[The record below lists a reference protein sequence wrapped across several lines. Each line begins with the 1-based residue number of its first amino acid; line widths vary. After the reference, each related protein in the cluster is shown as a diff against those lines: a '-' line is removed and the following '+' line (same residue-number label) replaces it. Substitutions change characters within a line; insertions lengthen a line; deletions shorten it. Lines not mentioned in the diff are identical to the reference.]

1 MLGFVTD
8 YIINFLTVHSE
19 FFIYSVIFLLL
30 FLGGLGLPFPED
42 LILIAGGYL
51 SYEGYAHLYMIIPI
65 AILGAV
71 VGDFTVYFIGRS
83 FGEGFVRF
91 RYLKRFLS
99 KRNLVKIRDYFS
111 RHGNKTIFFARFVA
125 GFRMAVYFVAGTLK
139 ISISRF
145 VFVDSL
151 GAFISV
157 PIVVFLG
164 YFFAEHIKLLLL
176 VINRLKFSIL
186 PILIIF
192 CVFLYIYKRKKP
204 QRQTS
209 IKTF

>member
-1 MLGFVTD
+1 MDFLDD
-8 YIINFLTVHSE
+8 YIFNFLIVHSE

-30 FLGGLGLPFPED
+30 FLGGLGLPLPED
-42 LILIAGGYL
+42 LIVLAGGYL
-51 SYEGYAHLYMIIPI
+51 AYEGYAQLYIVIPI
-65 AILGAV
+65 AIFGAV
-71 VGDFTVYFIGRS
+71 VGDFTIYFIGRS
-83 FGEGFVRF
+83 FGEGFIRF

-99 KRNLVKIRDYFS
+99 KKNLVKIRNYFS

-125 GFRMAVYFVAGTLK
+125 GFRMAVYLVAGTLK
-139 ISISRF
+139 ISIPRF
-145 VFVDSL
+145 IFVDSL

-164 YFFAEHIKLLLL
+164 YFFGEHIKLLLL

-186 PILIIF
+186 FILIIF
-192 CVFLYIYKRKKP
+192 CVLYYIYKKKRP

>member
-1 MLGFVTD
+1 LDFLDD
-8 YIINFLTVHSE
+8 YIFNFLIVHSE

-30 FLGGLGLPFPED
+30 FLGGLGLPLPED
-42 LILIAGGYL
+42 LIILAGGYL
-51 SYEGYAHLYMIIPI
+51 AYEGYAHLYMVIPI
-65 AILGAV
+65 AIFGAV

-83 FGEGFVRF
+83 FGEGFIRF
-91 RYLKRFLS
+91 RYPKRFLS
-99 KRNLVKIRDYFS
+99 KKNLVKIRNYFS

-125 GFRMAVYFVAGTLK
+125 GFRMAVYLVAGTLK
-139 ISISRF
+139 ISIPRF
-145 VFVDSL
+145 IFVDSL

-164 YFFAEHIKLLLL
+164 YFFAEQITLLLL
-176 VINRLKFSIL
+176 IINRLKFSIL
-186 PILIIF
+186 FILIIF
-192 CVFLYIYKRKKP
+192 CVLYYIYKKKRP

>member
-1 MLGFVTD
+1 LDFLDD
-8 YIINFLTVHSE
+8 YIFNFLIVHSE

-30 FLGGLGLPFPED
+30 FLGGLGLPLPED
-42 LILIAGGYL
+42 LIVLAGGYL
-51 SYEGYAHLYMIIPI
+51 AYEGYAQLYIVIPI
-65 AILGAV
+65 AIFGAL
-71 VGDFTVYFIGRS
+71 VGDFTIYFIGRS
-83 FGEGFVRF
+83 FGEGFIRF

-99 KRNLVKIRDYFS
+99 KKNLVKIRNYFS

-125 GFRMAVYFVAGTLK
+125 GFRMAVYLVAGTLK
-139 ISISRF
+139 ISIPRF
-145 VFVDSL
+145 IFVDSL

-164 YFFAEHIKLLLL
+164 YFFGEHIKLLLL

-186 PILIIF
+186 FILIIF
-192 CVFLYIYKRKKP
+192 CVLYYIYKKKRP

>member
-1 MLGFVTD
+1 MDFLDD
-8 YIINFLTVHSE
+8 YIFNFLIVHSE

-30 FLGGLGLPFPED
+30 FLGGLGLPLPED
-42 LILIAGGYL
+42 LIVLAGGYL
-51 SYEGYAHLYMIIPI
+51 AYEGYAQLYIVIPI
-65 AILGAV
+65 AIFGAL
-71 VGDFTVYFIGRS
+71 VGDFTIYFIGRS
-83 FGEGFVRF
+83 FGEGFIRF

-99 KRNLVKIRDYFS
+99 KKNLVKIRNYFS

-125 GFRMAVYFVAGTLK
+125 GFRMAVYLVAGTLK
-139 ISISRF
+139 ISIPRF
-145 VFVDSL
+145 IFVDSL

-164 YFFAEHIKLLLL
+164 YFFGEHIKLLLL

-186 PILIIF
+186 FILIIF
-192 CVFLYIYKRKKP
+192 CVLYYIYKKKRP

>member
-1 MLGFVTD
+1 LDFLDD
-8 YIINFLTVHSE
+8 YIFNFLIVHSE

-30 FLGGLGLPFPED
+30 FLGGLGLPLPED
-42 LILIAGGYL
+42 LIVLAGGYL
-51 SYEGYAHLYMIIPI
+51 AYEGYAQLYIVIPI
-65 AILGAV
+65 AIFGAV
-71 VGDFTVYFIGRS
+71 VGDFTIYFIGRS
-83 FGEGFVRF
+83 FGEGFIRF

-99 KRNLVKIRDYFS
+99 KKNLVKIRNYFS

-125 GFRMAVYFVAGTLK
+125 GFRMAVYLVAGTLK
-139 ISISRF
+139 ISIPRF
-145 VFVDSL
+145 IFVDSL

-164 YFFAEHIKLLLL
+164 YFFGEHIKLLLL

-186 PILIIF
+186 FILIIF
-192 CVFLYIYKRKKP
+192 CVLYYIYKKKRP